1 MEEITR
7 VNISNLVAEK
17 IMLGIKNGSYKP
29 GEQLPPHE
37 ELCEKWKVS
46 RVTLREALKKL
57 EVLKFVKIIQGKGTF
72 VLEIASNSIQDEG
85 FIQPSFEKESMLSL
99 IEARKAIEIVLARFA
114 AIRHDAEG
122 IAELDALVLKM
133 EELVKANDSLGYAI
147 IDFQFHKKIG
157 ALAKNNVLLF
167 VLEKIQKQILDQ
179 QRSMFEYG
187 KEIPSLESSLLDHK
201 RICEM
206 IRIRDAKLAEK
217 TMERHLS
224 NVEERIRKGY
234 LKDNDIKDTK
244 NA

>member
-1 MEEITR
+1 MEEIAR
-7 VNISNLVAEK
+7 VNISDLVAEK
-17 IMLGIKNGSYKP
+17 LMLGIRNGSYKP

-72 VLEIASNSIQDEG
+72 VLELGTNNSQDEG
-85 FIQPSFEKESMLSL
+85 FIQPHFEKESMLSL

-114 AIRHDAEG
+114 AIRHDEQG
-122 IAELDALVLKM
+122 IAELEALVVKM

-157 ALAKNNVLLF
+157 VLAKNNVLLF

-187 KEIPSLESSLLDHK
+187 KEIPSLEKSLLDHK
-201 RICEM
+201 KICEM
-206 IRIRDAKLAEK
+206 IKKRDAAMSEK
-217 TMERHLS
+217 TMEKHLS

-234 LKDNDIKDTK
+234 LKDNITQDKK